1 MHMNEKRVHTIVS
14 TFRTADEKWVR
25 ESEMEEEKKRC
36 KQRQS
41 NEKQKV
47 RFFYSKFFDRWQ

>member
-25 ESEMEEEKKRC
+25 ESEMEEEKKEMQTKA
-36 KQRQS
+36 KQR
-41 NEKQKV
+41 KAKGP
-47 RFFYSKFFDRWQ
+47 FFLFEIF